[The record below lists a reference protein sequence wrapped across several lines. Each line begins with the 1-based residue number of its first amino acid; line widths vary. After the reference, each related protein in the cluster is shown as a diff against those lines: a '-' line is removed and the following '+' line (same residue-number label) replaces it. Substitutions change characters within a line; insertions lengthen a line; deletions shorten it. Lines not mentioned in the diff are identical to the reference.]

1 MAQQRP
7 EQPKSEPHLPD
18 RAEEAR
24 NLAKEGQEELKH
36 GNAEEGNFLIEE
48 ARELDPAATDAALGS
63 KQGR

>member
-48 ARELDPAATDAALGS
+48 ARETQSGGD
-63 KQGR
+63 